1 MLKLICIS
9 LLCCVIFI
17 PLTSCKSGLPKDK
30 KKVVV
35 DPNQQSEFDNLVS
48 AIDASPA
55 SDSSV
60 SLRFEN
66 DEFQRKQLSL
76 FRYENIECTKW
87 ILEEEKKDG
96 SKRTVQFY
104 FNKGKLFHSNEVT
117 FSDNSVRQ
125 TNSYYNEK
133 MKGIYSSKRIAENYS
148 ELPNASLKP
157 IEFVSHNIKECMEIK
172 DASARYATKFVEF
185 LNFEGVDFI
194 RVGQKE
200 NGGFWTDIIVPE
212 MTDSI
217 KNLGSS
223 KANIGKPL
231 KITFRVKR
239 INGFDHQAI
248 ETISY

>member
-1 MLKLICIS
+1 MYKLFGFILFSILINVS
-9 LLCCVIFI
+9 LS
-17 PLTSCKSGLPKDK
+17 SCKSDNSGGK

-55 SDSSV
+55 TDSSV

-66 DEFQRKQLSL
+66 DEIQRKQLSL
-76 FRYENIECTKW
+76 FLYENISCTKW

-96 SKRTVQFY
+96 SKRTVSFY
-104 FNKGKLFHSNEVT
+104 FNKGKLFHSNEVV
-117 FSDNSVRQ
+117 FSDNFLRQ

-133 MKGIYSSKRIAENYS
+133 MEGIYSSERTSENFL
-148 ELPNASLKP
+148 ELEKASLKP
-157 IEFVSHNIKECMEIK
+157 REFIAHNIKECIDIK
-172 DASARYATKFVEF
+172 DASGQYAVKFLEF
-185 LNFEGVDFI
+185 INFEGIDFI
-194 RVGQKE
+194 RVGKKE
-200 NGGFWTDIIVPE
+200 NGGLWTDIIIPE
-212 MTDSI
+212 MTDSL
-217 KNLGSS
+217 KNLGNS

-231 KITFRVKR
+231 KITFRVKK